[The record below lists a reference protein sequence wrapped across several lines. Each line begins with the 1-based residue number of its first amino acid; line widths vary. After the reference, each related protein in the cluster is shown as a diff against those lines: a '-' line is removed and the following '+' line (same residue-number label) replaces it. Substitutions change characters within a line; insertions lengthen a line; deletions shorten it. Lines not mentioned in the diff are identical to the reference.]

1 MKQLLFLLFLIPLS
15 VFSQQSTTALP
26 FDSMTF
32 SNASEG
38 KQRTIFTGDRIRLF
52 KHSGMKV
59 NGDFISI
66 SEQGIRIE
74 KNGVGV
80 QVIHTLESIKAIRV
94 FNGVFPRIAG
104 GILATLG
111 VAAYVVAGIVLPVGI
126 TLLGSEVFSLVIF
139 YTAQGFLYNS
149 LGNRIKGK
157 KYKLDDGWMVY

>member
-26 FDSMTF
+26 VDSMTF

-38 KQRTIFTGDRIRLF
+38 KQRTIYTGDRIRLF

-74 KNGVGV
+74 KNGV
-80 QVIHTLESIKAIRV
+80 QVIQTLESIKAIRV

-111 VAAYVVAGIVLPVGI
+111 VAAYVYAGIALPVGI
-126 TLLGSEVFSLVIF
+126 ILLGAEVFGVVILI
-139 YTAQGFLYNS
+139 TAQGFLYNS

>member
-74 KNGVGV
+74 KNGV